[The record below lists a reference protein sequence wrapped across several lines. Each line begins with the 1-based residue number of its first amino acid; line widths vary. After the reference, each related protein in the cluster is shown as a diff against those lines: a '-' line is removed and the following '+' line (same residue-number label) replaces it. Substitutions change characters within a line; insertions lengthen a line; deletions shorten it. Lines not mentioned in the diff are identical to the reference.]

1 MNSCSLVIVIAVVAG
16 VSGKRPAMALG
27 IAGLVLVGLVLL
39 TVLMYFGRHVTA
51 APEPPRA
58 VMWSQPNGP
67 MSVSWQDDAF
77 HGMTP
82 NEVHTQWR
90 ISFFPLLLLA
100 GAVAAIVLF
109 GLFRRSGGA
118 ACAAPHHRAWWP
130 AALLLLLLPLGFFF
144 VARTDV
150 QQSASISNHFDAEMH
165 ARQIHERVARQQAEL
180 ERRQAELAQ
189 RTGELN
195 SELQHRIENMEIHKL
210 MDLVDAPRI
219 MLPIPTPA
227 TIAQWAVAIAAE
239 EESADAESPAET
251 TEKHAED
258 DASVQAE
265 ADAAVSVI
273 AAESDAEVHQ
283 ASASTADGH
292 AVSATSP
299 AASAT
304 ASSDTDEAERP
315 TATSSVAPA
324 RPGSRAASS
333 EPRPSWALQTPKRVG
348 NVRRDVV
355 TTDEYATTDECYWA
369 ADRLLQLKTYE
380 HLQRLVGTPYG
391 SDRMLQ
397 LRAEALNIE
406 GHTPWFLIG
415 IDEGGH
421 HGRLHPP
428 RDCPRR
434 IFGGI
439 AAFVRAN
446 AETLHPDRILSVGR
460 QRTAPTLGRQ
470 PAAGAICV
478 CRLGCKRRSG
488 LVGTGLGTLE
498 GRYLDQGL
506 LYEAAIHRRAAGD
519 TGDIRPL
526 CVASRNGFRPAALN
540 LDYRVSRRGAG
551 NAEGENTN
559 LRLFSLILISGY

>member
-1 MNSCSLVIVIAVVAG
+1 MFGLGVIELVLVVIVIAVVAG

-58 VMWSQPNGP
+58 VMWSQPNGA
-67 MSVSWQDDAF
+67 MSMSWQNDAF
-77 HGMTP
+77 HPMTP
-82 NEVHTQWR
+82 NEAHVQWR
-90 ISFFPLLLLA
+90 IAIWPVLLLA

-109 GLFRRSGGA
+109 GLFRRSAGA
-118 ACAAPHHRAWWP
+118 ACTAPQHRAWWP

-180 ERRQAELAQ
+180 ERKQAELVQ

-210 MDLVDAPRI
+210 MDLFDAPRI

-227 TIAQWAVAIAAE
+227 TIAQWAGAIAAE
-239 EESADAESPAET
+239 EESAHAESSAET

-273 AAESDAEVHQ
+273 AAESDEEVHQ

-292 AVSATSP
+292 AVSAASP

-304 ASSDTDEAERP
+304 ASSDTDEGARP
-315 TATSSVAPA
+315 TATSSVAME
-324 RPGSRAASS
+324 RPGSRAAST

-348 NVRRDVV
+348 NVRRDMV
-355 TTDEYATTDECYWA
+355 TTDEYATSDECYWA

-406 GHTPWFLIG
+406 GHTPWFLMELTKAG
-415 IDEGGH
+415 ITVDYIRREIARDEYLEESQ
-421 HGRLHPP
+421 RS
-428 RDCPRR
+428 
-434 IFGGI
+434 FGPMLKLYTLI
-439 AAFVRAN
+439 EFSPSVDNELRQRWEASQRQERFAFV
-446 AETLHPDRILSVGR
+446 G
-460 QRTAPTLGRQ
+460 LGATGVLGLLGMAWGLLKVDTWTKGYYTKRLFIGV
-470 PAAGAICV
+470 PLAI
-478 CRLGCKRRSG
+478 
-488 LVGTGLGTLE
+488 VGTFGL
-498 GRYLDQGL
+498 Y
-506 LYEAAIHRRAAGD
+506 A
-519 TGDIRPL
+519 
-526 CVASRNGFRPAALN
+526 
-540 LDYRVSRRGAG
+540 
-551 NAEGENTN
+551 
-559 LRLFSLILISGY
+559 RLA

>member
-1 MNSCSLVIVIAVVAG
+1 MIAMFGLGVIELVLLVIVIAVVAG

-27 IAGLVLVGLVLL
+27 IAGLVFVGLVLL
-39 TVLMYFGRHVTA
+39 TVLMYFGADVTA

-58 VMWSQPNGP
+58 VMWPQPNGA
-67 MSVSWQDDAF
+67 MSVGWQDHAF
-77 HGMTP
+77 HPMPP
-82 NEVHTQWR
+82 NEAHAQWR
-90 ISFFPLLLLA
+90 ISFFPLLLMA
-100 GAVAAIVLF
+100 GAMAAIVLF

-118 ACAAPHHRAWWP
+118 ACAVPHHRAWWP

-150 QQSASISNHFDAEMH
+150 QQSASISHHFDAEMQ
-165 ARQIHERVARQQAEL
+165 ARQIHERVAREQAEL
-180 ERRQAELAQ
+180 ERKQAELVQ

-227 TIAQWAVAIAAE
+227 TIAQWAVAIGA

-283 ASASTADGH
+283 GSASTADGH
-292 AVSATSP
+292 TDSATNP
-299 AASAT
+299 AASTT
-304 ASSDTDEAERP
+304 AISDSDEVERR
-315 TATSSVAPA
+315 TVTSSVATA

-348 NVRRDVV
+348 NVRRNVV

-391 SDRMLQ
+391 SDRVLQ
-397 LRAEALNIE
+397 LRAEVLNIE
-406 GHTPWFLIG
+406 GHTPWFLTELTKAG
-415 IDEGGH
+415 ITVDYIRREIARDEYLEESQ
-421 HGRLHPP
+421 RS
-428 RDCPRR
+428 
-434 IFGGI
+434 FGPMLKLYTLI
-439 AAFVRAN
+439 EFSPSVDNELCQRWEASQRQERFAFV
-446 AETLHPDRILSVGR
+446 G
-460 QRTAPTLGRQ
+460 LG
-470 PAAGAICV
+470 ASGV
-478 CRLGCKRRSG
+478 LGLLG
-488 LVGTGLGTLE
+488 LGLGTLE

-506 LYEAAIHRRAAGD
+506 LYEASIHRRATSH

-526 CVASRNGFRPAALN
+526 CVACSKWDLTCRT
-540 LDYRVSRRGAG
+540 
-551 NAEGENTN
+551 EC
-559 LRLFSLILISGY
+559 